1 MSDEHYLED
10 YDEEDGEIE
19 YYAIRPNKTRIKKEI
34 AEIFAMAEEI
44 CQMSHA
50 HIAEFALPESVEES
64 LREAGRMQANAAR
77 KRLLKFVT
85 QQFRELD
92 TVAIHEKLSKMKNRS
107 AHGTREH
114 HQTERWRDKLLSE
127 QASTALTE
135 LITAY
140 PGTDTQHVRQLQRNA
155 LKEAKESKPPK
166 SSRLLYQ
173 YLKQLI
179 SGDSE

>member
-1 MSDEHYLED
+1 MSDEQYLED
-10 YDEEDGEIE
+10 YDDEGGEVE
-19 YYAIRPNKTRIKKEI
+19 FYAIRPNKTRIKKEI

-50 HIAEFALPESVEES
+50 HIAEFGLPESVEES
-64 LREAGRMQANAAR
+64 LQEAGRMPANAAR
-77 KRLLKFVT
+77 KRLLKYVT

-92 TVAIHEKLSKMKNRS
+92 TAAIQEKLSKMKNRS

-114 HQTERWRDKLLSE
+114 HQTERWRERLLSE
-127 QASTALTE
+127 QANTALTE
-135 LITAY
+135 LIAAY
-140 PGTDTQHVRQLQRNA
+140 PSADSQHIRQLQRNA